1 MELAK
6 KIFDEL
12 TGLTALLVGAGE
24 MAELAAE
31 HLLSGGVKTM
41 LVANRTLARAVE
53 LSTRLGGGGAYA
65 LEDLPQA
72 LALADIVVSSTGASA
87 AVITPELTR
96 RILQRRPEACILA
109 FSMHRDPLFAAQ
121 AIRAGALG
129 YVTKSSSP
137 DVLIQAVYKV
147 ARREKVL
154 SPDIAPEMALTLLE
168 GVSNPADELN
178 PREFEILRLLLDGM
192 GPEEIGSTLNISPK
206 TVQNAHHQIKTKL
219 GVRTDIELARLAMK
233 LKLIG

>member
-1 MELAK
+1 M
-6 KIFDEL
+6 IRI
-12 TGLTALLVGAGE
+12 LLVDDHAVVREGYRRLLERRADLRVE
-24 MAELAAE
+24 AEA
-31 HLLSGGVKTM
+31 
-41 LVANRTLARAVE
+41 
-53 LSTRLGGGGAYA
+53 
-65 LEDLPQA
+65 
-72 LALADIVVSSTGASA
+72 ASA
-87 AVITPELTR
+87 EEALQCLRENEPDLIILDLSLPGMGGIELTR

-206 TVQNAHHQIKTKL
+206 TVQNVHYQIKAKL